1 MELSLALYRVFRV
14 TLTLPPPFFVVT
26 SSPARPQSNKEQMQL
41 AFIKLMNNRFTHSQ
55 EYVEYCQIII
65 IIILMIENILSAT
78 VCQEHFTSMTK
89 EYHQIVSFCI
99 FCALYTE
106 TLKKTTEVPK
116 LLMPTIVFTCRVLWN
131 YLWATI
137 IIYFAQKWFNISL
150 LMTSKMILLW
160 CCVDF
165 IWKKLFTPKNDI
177 ISMF

>member
-89 EYHQIVSFCI
+89 EYHQFVSFCNFCTFYQKYWRKQLRYPSYWCPLLYLHVGYYGTI
-99 FCALYTE
+99 FE
-106 TLKKTTEVPK
+106 
-116 LLMPTIVFTCRVLWN
+116 
-131 YLWATI
+131 
-137 IIYFAQKWFNISL
+137 QQ
-150 LMTSKMILLW
+150 
-160 CCVDF
+160 
-165 IWKKLFTPKNDI
+165 
-177 ISMF
+177 